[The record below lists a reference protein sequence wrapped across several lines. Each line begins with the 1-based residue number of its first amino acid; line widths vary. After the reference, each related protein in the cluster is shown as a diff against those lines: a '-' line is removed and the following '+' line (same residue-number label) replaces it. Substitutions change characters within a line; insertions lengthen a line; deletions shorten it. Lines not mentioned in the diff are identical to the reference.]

1 MLTKK
6 KKLILTGFSCLLFF
20 ILDRLIKNLYFSG
33 QPLVGLTFQKNFLFV
48 FIFQGWFFY
57 LLTALLL
64 MLLVYLMTSV
74 YRAEKYLQFFALSLI
89 LVGGV
94 SNFLDRALHGFVLDY
109 FNFFNLWMFNL
120 ADVMILVG
128 ALIFLRQIIRKN
140 RF

>member
-1 MLTKK
+1 MLNKK

-33 QPLVGLTFQKNFLFV
+33 QPLASLTFQKNFLFV

-64 MLLVYLMTSV
+64 MFLVYLMV
-74 YRAEKYLQFFALSLI
+74 GVHRAEKYLQFFALSLI

-109 FNFFNLWMFNL
+109 FNFLNLWMFNL
-120 ADVMILVG
+120 ADVMILSG
-128 ALIFLRQIIRKN
+128 ALIFLWQLLRRK
-140 RF
+140 